1 VQDSHVLLAARLAC
15 CLPHQRPL
23 CHITPSLL
31 HINSRYVCLGYLR
44 SLGAGRPRA
53 PSSASESFSDR
64 PLISGPE
71 KFARHPYTHT
81 HTHTHKHTHTHT
93 HTHEAAGVLQRHQV
107 SRDVGFP
114 SLLFASILF
123 SVCSRG
129 NFSATPYYYVSFA
142 YEVWQSRCV
151 WHIRVYGVG

>member
-1 VQDSHVLLAARLAC
+1 MQDSHVLLAARLAC

-93 HTHEAAGVLQRHQV
+93 HTHMRQQAYY
-107 SRDVGFP
+107 RDIKCRETLAFLRFS
-114 SLLFASILF
+114 SLLFSSLSARAATSRQPHITTSLSRMRFGRVGVFGILE
-123 SVCSRG
+123 SM
-129 NFSATPYYYVSFA
+129 A
-142 YEVWQSRCV
+142 
-151 WHIRVYGVG
+151 